1 MELEYE
7 LEVMQCEFCK
17 RVFLGDENNVFHNDK
32 IVYCGLGID
41 CLLTTVER
49 IEGEKTDMQVCEDV
63 ILPNA
68 NEKKRRIWRGVK
80 CK

>member
-1 MELEYE
+1 MEIEYE

-17 RVFLGDENNVFHNDK
+17 RVFLGDENNVFRNDK

-49 IEGEKTDMQVCEDV
+49 IEGEKVGMQVCEDV
-63 ILPNA
+63 ILPTPE
-68 NEKKRRIWRGVK
+68 EKKRTVYRVLK